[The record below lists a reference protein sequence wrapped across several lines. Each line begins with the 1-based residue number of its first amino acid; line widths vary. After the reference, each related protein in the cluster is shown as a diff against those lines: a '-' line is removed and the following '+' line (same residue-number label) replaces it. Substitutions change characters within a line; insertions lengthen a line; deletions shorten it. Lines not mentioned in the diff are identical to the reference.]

1 MREKLTD
8 ALIPG
13 YQAEFDPDEAEK
25 VGAFHED
32 ALSEQD
38 ALDSDVDLVVVA
50 ACKHPHFRPELFANI
65 RPLRPELNANEPEL
79 FANSLQTSLKTHI
92 NCKQEN
98 TTYSSESSR

>member
-1 MREKLTD
+1 MNTQENIDDSTIDDKATTDAALSEKLTD

-38 ALDSDVDLVVVA
+38 ALDSDVDLVVFGN
-50 ACKHPHFRPELFANI
+50 KDN
-65 RPLRPELNANEPEL
+65 
-79 FANSLQTSLKTHI
+79 
-92 NCKQEN
+92 
-98 TTYSSESSR
+98 